1 MRRRDRALPEDE
13 AQKILREC
21 EYASFCTVGA
31 DGAPYSVPVS
41 PVLLQGAVY
50 FHCAKQGQKLDN
62 IARDPRVSL
71 CCVGKTRLLPEEFS
85 TLFESAV
92 VTGRASMVEDEAQ
105 KVEVLRAICQ
115 KYAASNMHNFEREV
129 ALSLH
134 RTGICKIEIES
145 VTGKAKRTPRE

>member
-13 AQKILREC
+13 AQKSCRS
-21 EYASFCTVGA
+21 ANTPPFVPS
-31 DGAPYSVPVS
+31 APTAA
-41 PVLLQGAVY
+41 LL
-50 FHCAKQGQKLDN
+50 CARLPSCYKGRSTSIAPSRGKKLDN

-71 CCVGKTRLLPEEFS
+71 YCVGKTRLLPEEFS

-129 ALSLH
+129 ARSLH
-134 RTGICKIEIES
+134 RTGICKS
-145 VTGKAKRTPRE
+145 RSSRSPARARRTPRE

>member
-92 VTGRASMVEDEAQ
+92 VTGRASMAVSYTH
-105 KVEVLRAICQ
+105 L
-115 KYAASNMHNFEREV
+115 
-129 ALSLH
+129 
-134 RTGICKIEIES
+134 
-145 VTGKAKRTPRE
+145 

>member
-1 MRRRDRALPEDE
+1 MANVIVAFSRQENARNIRNILVKSGFHVVSVCTSGAQILSAAEELDRGVV
-13 AQKILREC
+13 
-21 EYASFCTVGA
+21 VGGGKFP
-31 DGAPYSVPVS
+31 DM
-41 PVLLQGAVY
+41 VY
-50 FHCAKQGQKLDN
+50 GEVC
-62 IARDPRVSL
+62 RM
-71 CCVGKTRLLPEEFS
+71 LPEEFS

-129 ALSLH
+129 ARSLH